1 MSEFGIL
8 LINKP
13 AGITS
18 FDVIRK
24 LRKITKMKKI
34 GHTGTLDP
42 FAEGL
47 LPICVGK
54 ATRIAELFS
63 SKKKQYLVEM
73 KFGEKTDSGDIT
85 GKIVDSTKINRI
97 NLTNIEKIIPK
108 ILKMKEQI
116 PPIYSAIKING
127 KRAYKYARENE
138 KIEIPPRQIE
148 IFDFEIVDFNFPFF
162 TYKTTVSKGTYI
174 RVLSEDIANMLGTIG
189 MTTKLKRVQVG
200 DFDISQT
207 VNLDK
212 LNFQNWKDY
221 LHEISKLMKDFPKI
235 EIEEIDTFA
244 NGNRISV
251 VHSDVAEIM
260 ILNENRCIG
269 FGKIESGKLYPK
281 KVMI

>member
-212 LNFQNWKDY
+212 LNFQNWKD
-221 LHEISKLMKDFPKI
+221 
-235 EIEEIDTFA
+235 
-244 NGNRISV
+244 N
-251 VHSDVAEIM
+251 
-260 ILNENRCIG
+260 
-269 FGKIESGKLYPK
+269 
-281 KVMI
+281 